1 MRVIVELYGGLRSRV
16 GGDKARFEVDV
27 AEGATVGD
35 LMAQVGVRKEEPW
48 TASLDGKIVARTAPL
63 VDGCHL
69 VVYPFL
75 PMEGGQ

>member
-1 MRVIVELYGGLRSRV
+1 MRVIVELSAVLRSHV
-16 GGDKARFEVDV
+16 AGGEARFEVDV

-75 PMEGGQ
+75 PLESG

>member
-1 MRVIVELYGGLRSRV
+1 MRVIVELYGVMRSHV
-16 GGDKARFEVDV
+16 EGGKARFEVDV
-27 AEGATVGD
+27 AEGTTVSDLAT
-35 LMAQVGVRKEEPW
+35 QVGVRKEEPW

-75 PMEGGQ
+75 PLESG